1 MTVSESV
8 RGSVAN
14 TSLLMVGAGGIGCE
28 LLKNLVLTGFKNIQM
43 IDLDT
48 IDISNLNRQFLFH
61 REHVKRSKAIVAK
74 ESALSFVPDANI
86 TAHHDT
92 IMNPDYNASY
102 FQQFDIVLNALDNKA
117 ARNHVNRMCL
127 AADVPLI
134 ESGTAGYLGQVTVIK
149 KGDTECYECQPKP
162 AQKTYPGCTIRNT
175 PSEPVHC
182 IVWAK
187 HLFNQLFG
195 EYDADDEVSPDTED
209 PELAGE
215 AGEKAVQQ
223 KTNGS
228 ASASSSS
235 NIERVSTRE
244 WAKEIDYDAEKL
256 FTKFFN
262 HDIKYLLSMD
272 KLWQKRTPPT
282 PLNWNNLANETNQQV
297 QQEAAIPDKRIW
309 SMEECGQ
316 QFQLCVTKLK
326 ERLKASDEPLCWDKD
341 DASAMDFVAATSN
354 IRSHIFHIQEKSRF
368 DIKSISGNIIPAIA
382 STNAIIA
389 GLMVTEAIKI
399 LQGRMDECRTVFLN
413 KQVKTRNRLIT
424 ECRLERPN
432 PKCYV
437 CALKPEVTVYLDT
450 AKFTIRQLQEKIFKE
465 KLGMISPDVEIDDGK
480 GSVLISSEEGET
492 EDNLDKLL
500 SDFKITDGSRLKGDD
515 FLQNFELVVTIRQK
529 ADIEA
534 PDIFL
539 MEGELPVAAPADDE
553 KPASAA
559 TTTTAAADGTGTGG
573 TQSVVIEDDAG
584 TIENGSSSRK
594 RRLSADGSS
603 ELSKRSKSESNGVD
617 ITSVTICDDDDVDEP
632 TSKKMAAASVT
643 DTNSVE
649 SDDDIIML

>member
-1 MTVSESV
+1 MTVNDVV
-8 RGSVAN
+8 RERVRD

-28 LLKNLVLTGFKNIQM
+28 LLKNLVLTGFKNIEI

-61 REHVKRSKAIVAK
+61 REHVKRSKAMVAK
-74 ESALSFVPDANI
+74 ESALSFVPDCSI

-92 IMNPDYNASY
+92 IMNPDYNTSY

-149 KGDTECYECQPKP
+149 KGYTECYECQPKP
-162 AQKTYPGCTIRNT
+162 TRKTYPGCTIRNT

-215 AGEKAVQQ
+215 AGENATK
-223 KTNGS
+223 KNGE
-228 ASASSSS
+228 
-235 NIERVSTRE
+235 NIERVSTRD
-244 WAKEIDYDAEKL
+244 WCKEIDYDAEKL

-262 HDIKYLLSMD
+262 HDIEYLLSMD

-282 PLNWNNLANETNQQV
+282 PLEWNNLANIKNDAGL
-297 QQEAAIPDKRIW
+297 QEAAIPDKRIW

-316 QFQLCVTKLK
+316 QFELCVTKLK
-326 ERLKASDEPLCWDKD
+326 ERLKTSNEPLVWDKD
-341 DASAMDFVAATSN
+341 DPSAMDFVAATSN
-354 IRSHIFHIQEKSRF
+354 IRSHIFHIAEKSRF

-389 GLMVTEAIKI
+389 GLMVVEALKI
-399 LQGRMDECRTVFLN
+399 LSGKFDECRTVFLN

-424 ECRLERPN
+424 ECRLEKPN

-437 CALKPEVTVYLDT
+437 CAEKPEVTVFLDT
-450 AKFTIRQLQEKIFKE
+450 NKITIKQLEEKILKD
-465 KLGMISPDVEIDDGK
+465 KLGMVAPDVEIDDGK
-480 GSVLISSEEGET
+480 GTILITSEEGEMSDDVYEKT
-492 EDNLDKLL
+492 L
-500 SDFKITDGSRLKGDD
+500 SDFRITDGTRLKGDD
-515 FLQNFELVVTIRQK
+515 FLQSFELILTIRQK
-529 ADIEA
+529 SDIEL
-534 PDIFL
+534 PDVFL
-539 MEGELPVAAPADDE
+539 MEGELPQAQEEE
-553 KPASAA
+553 KPP
-559 TTTTAAADGTGTGG
+559 TTTTPTTPTDVKTVET
-573 TQSVVIEDDAG
+573 S
-584 TIENGSSSRK
+584 ENGGSGGVSRK
-594 RRLSADGSS
+594 RRLSAHDGSHD
-603 ELSKRSKSESNGVD
+603 EGSKKSKSESNGVD
-617 ITSVTICDDDDVDEP
+617 ITSVTICDDDDDV
-632 TSKKMAAASVT
+632 SVET
-643 DTNSVE
+643 CGAVAVADSVE